1 MTATSPVDGGAAE
14 CSLGVG
20 CEQYGVCYAVANGK
34 PEMCG
39 RDELGSLAEWLDT
52 QRSVPTMDP
61 PWSGAWNACIDHVKL
76 RIFAILAER
85 AK

>member
-1 MTATSPVDGGAAE
+1 MTPADGGAAGV

-20 CEQYGVCYAVANGK
+20 CEQYGVCYAAANGK
-34 PEMCG
+34 PEQCG
-39 RDELGSLAEWLDT
+39 KADDLADFVEWLEK

-61 PWSGAWNACIDHVKL
+61 PWSAAWNACIDHVK
-76 RIFAILAER
+76 RHVIAMLAER